1 MKKAAKIFGVLLLL
15 AVLCVVG
22 LIAVIEFIS
31 HRSQREVVSTVAQL
45 SPGTPFSSA
54 VERLGRPTQAFTN
67 AEEIVWWVE
76 KNGARVEARVATN
89 SVLHTFVHRGPPFR
103 YILVYT
109 DRESQR
115 VVYADWCHM

>member
-1 MKKAAKIFGVLLLL
+1 MKKFAKILGVLLLL
-15 AVLCVVG
+15 AVLCVVV
-22 LIAVIEFIS
+22 LIAVIEFVR
-31 HRSQREVVSTVAQL
+31 HRSKDDVIDAVTQL
-45 SPGTPFSSA
+45 SPGTAFSSA
-54 VERLGRPTQAFTN
+54 VKRLGRPTQVFTN

-76 KNGARVEARVATN
+76 KNGSHVEPRVATN

-115 VVYADWCHM
+115 VIHANWCTM